1 MTRVAAKKKHT
12 RRKTGIGK
20 DLREHV
26 ALLQML
32 QEAREPVRRQYLSC
46 CSRGVCNAMSEV
58 ADNLLKGN
66 IPLTNSQLELLRP
79 SAKELETL
87 AKKKTSLTK
96 KRQILQKGGFI
107 GALLGPA
114 VGLLAPMV
122 LEPLVSGLMGSIL
135 GGRK

>member
-1 MTRVAAKKKHT
+1 
-12 RRKTGIGK
+12 
-20 DLREHV
+20 
-26 ALLQML
+26 
-32 QEAREPVRRQYLSC
+32 
-46 CSRGVCNAMSEV
+46 MSEV

-87 AKKKTSLTK
+87 AKKRTPLAK

-135 GGRK
+135 K

>member
-1 MTRVAAKKKHT
+1 
-12 RRKTGIGK
+12 
-20 DLREHV
+20 
-26 ALLQML
+26 
-32 QEAREPVRRQYLSC
+32 
-46 CSRGVCNAMSEV
+46 MSEV

-87 AKKKTSLTK
+87 AKKRTPLTK

-135 GGRK
+135 K